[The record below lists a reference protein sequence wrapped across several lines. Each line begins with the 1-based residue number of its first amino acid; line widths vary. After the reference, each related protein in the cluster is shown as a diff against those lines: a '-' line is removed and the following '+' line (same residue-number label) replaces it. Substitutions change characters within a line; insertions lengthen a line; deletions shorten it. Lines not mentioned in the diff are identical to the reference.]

1 MTDHGSTEHQPERQA
16 RMILSCVV
24 EAGDPAMSE
33 AMLQR
38 GAEQLLS
45 EIMAGAYGP
54 QLAIR
59 ANRVELDPFA
69 AGIRSGRFRFVAPG
83 DLEWPDRLQILANR
97 EPIQRRGGIPFGLW
111 LRGPGDLAELVER
124 SVSVVGARA
133 ATSYGESAATDLA
146 ADLADDGVTI
156 VSGGA
161 FGIDAAAHRGALAAG
176 GPTIAALACGVDVCY
191 PPRNASL
198 LEHIAQDHLI
208 LSELPP
214 GTNPTRVR
222 FLARNRLIAASTPGT
237 VIVEAA
243 LRSGARNTANWAQN
257 CGHTLMAVPGSIY
270 SSSSETPHQLIRDQ
284 QAVLVTG
291 ADDIRELI
299 GGIGEAL
306 PTHRSGPTRS
316 TDQLD
321 ETRMA
326 VYEAVPARTC
336 RPAGDIA
343 LLAGISVRQCL
354 AELAAL
360 SDAGMVTAAE
370 SGWRIAPSRSRS
382 V

>member
-1 MTDHGSTEHQPERQA
+1 
-16 RMILSCVV
+16 MILSCVV
-24 EAGDPAMSE
+24 DAGDPAMST
-33 AMLQR
+33 AVLQR
-38 GAEQLLS
+38 GAEQVLS
-45 EIMAGAYGP
+45 EIAAGGHGA
-54 QLAIR
+54 QVATR
-59 ANRVELDPFA
+59 ARRIELDPFA
-69 AGIRSGRFRFVAPG
+69 AGLRSGRFRFIVPG
-83 DLEWPDRLQILANR
+83 DREWPDRLQVLANR
-97 EPIQRRGGIPFGLW
+97 EPIQRRGGIPFGIW

-133 ATSYGESAATDLA
+133 ASSYGESAATDLA
-146 ADLADDGVTI
+146 AGLADAGVTI

-191 PPRNASL
+191 PPRNAAL
-198 LEHIAQDHLI
+198 LEHIAQEHLI
-208 LSELPP
+208 VSELPP
-214 GTNPTRVR
+214 GSNPTRVR

-257 CGHTLMAVPGSIY
+257 CGHPLMAVPGSIY

-291 ADDIRELI
+291 ADDIAELI

-306 PTHRSGPTRS
+306 PTHRSGPARL
-316 TDQLD
+316 TDQFD
-321 ETRMA
+321 EARMA
-326 VYEAVPARTC
+326 VYEAVPARSY
-336 RPAGDIA
+336 RPAGEIA
-343 LLAGISVRQCL
+343 LLAGLSMRQCL

-360 SDAGMVTAAE
+360 GDAGVVTAGEA
-370 SGWRIAPSRSRS
+370 GWRIAPA
-382 V
+382 